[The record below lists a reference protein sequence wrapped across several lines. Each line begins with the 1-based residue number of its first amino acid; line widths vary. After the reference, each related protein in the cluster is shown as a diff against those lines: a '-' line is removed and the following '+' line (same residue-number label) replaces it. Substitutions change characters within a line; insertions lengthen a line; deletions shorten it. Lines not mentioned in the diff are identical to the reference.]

1 MFRTIFIIALLV
13 LSGCATGTKT
23 VLVDKKITEPK
34 VIALNAPRTPWVV
47 EIESRLRQKGY
58 KVLRW
63 ASQKRVKEQV
73 SERRTEEFREASA
86 RYVLSIEGFAPLGVM
101 HRCVGG
107 GYNFQYITAEL
118 IDTNTNETIVTI
130 SGSGHSEN
138 CFPLSGTV
146 FTDIISGI
154 DGVWQ

>member
-1 MFRTIFIIALLV
+1 MIRTIFILAF
-13 LSGCATGTKT
+13 LSLAGCATGTKT

-34 VIALNAPRTPWVV
+34 VIALDAPRTPWVV
-47 EIESRLRQKGY
+47 EIESQLRRKGY

-63 ASQKRVKEQV
+63 ASQKRIKERV
-73 SERRTEEFREASA
+73 SESRTEEFREASA
-86 RYVLSIEGFAPLGVM
+86 RYVLSIDGFAPLDVM
-101 HRCVGG
+101 HRCMGG

-130 SGSGHSEN
+130 SGSGYSEN
-138 CFPLSGTV
+138 CPPLSGTV

-154 DGVWQ
+154 DSVWQ